1 MAIELVRTF
10 SKKTSGNI
18 TDVLI
23 LRYENNL
30 KMDNLELAIQSH
42 CRIFV
47 SDRIIQSI
55 LDEVWLG
62 TKLEC
67 EKLVIT

>member
-23 LRYENNL
+23 LRYETNL